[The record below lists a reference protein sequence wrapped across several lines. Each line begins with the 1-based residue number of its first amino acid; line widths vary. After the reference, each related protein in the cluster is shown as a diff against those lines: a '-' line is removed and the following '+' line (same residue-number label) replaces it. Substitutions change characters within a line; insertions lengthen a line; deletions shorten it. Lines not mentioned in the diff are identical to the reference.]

1 MRLKIRCEQGL
12 YDKNERERK
21 VPMKE
26 KRGLSLYQKMVV
38 IMLPVILL
46 FNLLSLFVT
55 ISQTSRIMQKN
66 AESRLQE
73 V

>member
-1 MRLKIRCEQGL
+1 MRLKISCEQGL